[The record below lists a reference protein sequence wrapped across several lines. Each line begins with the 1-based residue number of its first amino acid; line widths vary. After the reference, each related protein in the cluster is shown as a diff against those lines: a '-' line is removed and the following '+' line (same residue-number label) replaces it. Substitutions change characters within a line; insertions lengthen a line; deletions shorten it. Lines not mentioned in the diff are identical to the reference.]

1 MPKVGK
7 GKDAVEFDYT
17 PEGIEQ
23 AEQYAEETGLP
34 ISNAMERTQNY
45 QWGGRVLPPAP
56 PVMGRV
62 PRRPMP
68 SVAPVAPVSPVGQAS
83 PLPRRASLYEK
94 GGKVKKYKNGGKV
107 K

>member
-45 QWGGRVLPPAP
+45 QWGGRVLPPAS

-62 PRRPMP
+62 PRRPVP
-68 SVAPVAPVSPVGQAS
+68 PVSPVSPIAPVSP
-83 PLPRRASLYEK
+83 LPRKASLYEE
-94 GGKVKKYKNGGKV
+94 GGKVKKYKKGGKV